1 VKKLQGEESLRSFES
16 NDALLEVRGVTK
28 SFGELVAVN
37 NVTFKVDK
45 GEILGI
51 AGPNGA
57 GKTTLFNCITS
68 IPYKADSGNIIF
80 QGKDITKTAP
90 YEICRLGVARTFQK
104 PEVFRTFTIE
114 QNVEVGY
121 LFGAK
126 KKIDNYNERIYEI
139 LEYVGLYDKKDE
151 QADDLSLYEIKML
164 MLASALATEPIL
176 LMLDEPVGGLN
187 KSEISRM
194 LSKIE
199 DLSNQGI
206 TIIIVEHIMTFL
218 MTCSRKMIVM
228 DAGKVIAEGTCQ
240 MVAENE
246 EVEKV
251 YFGTKIV

>member
-1 VKKLQGEESLRSFES
+1 M
-16 NDALLEVRGVTK
+16 EVRGITK

-80 QGKDITKTAP
+80 QGKDIMKTAP

-126 KKIDNYNERIYEI
+126 KKIDNYNERIY
-139 LEYVGLYDKKDE
+139 K
-151 QADDLSLYEIKML
+151 
-164 MLASALATEPIL
+164 
-176 LMLDEPVGGLN
+176 
-187 KSEISRM
+187 
-194 LSKIE
+194 
-199 DLSNQGI
+199 
-206 TIIIVEHIMTFL
+206 
-218 MTCSRKMIVM
+218 
-228 DAGKVIAEGTCQ
+228 CQ
-240 MVAENE
+240 
-246 EVEKV
+246 
-251 YFGTKIV
+251 YI